1 MNENITD
8 IAAKD
13 VIVQASLSA
22 IPFVGNSL
30 STAYFSTKQ
39 ERRFRRI
46 ETFYCDLSERLS
58 TMEDGILPFHSH
70 DEESLVTL
78 IERLNEEIEIE
89 SSGKK
94 RDYFKNYF
102 INLLQSPTIERNYDE
117 RQMLLDCLASITVLE
132 FEVLLS
138 YSELHK
144 HIVSTQE
151 VEEGLRDG
159 AISRL
164 ENLGLLRANYV
175 TETFLGQSPTIK
187 IVSLS
192 KFGEKFIEFCI
203 V

>member
-1 MNENITD
+1 MKDNITD

-46 ETFYCDLSERLS
+46 ETFYCDLSDRLL
-58 TMEDGILPFHSH
+58 TMEKSIIPFHSH
-70 DEESLVTL
+70 DEESLVSL

-89 SSGKK
+89 SSRQK
-94 RDYFKNYF
+94 RDYFKSFF
-102 INLLQSPTIERNYDE
+102 INLLRSPTIESNYDE
-117 RQMLLDCLASITVLE
+117 RQMLLNCLASITVLE
-132 FEVLLS
+132 FQTLLS
-138 YSELHK
+138 YSEQHK
-144 HIVSTQE
+144 HIVSTQK
-151 VEEGLRDG
+151 VEDQLLDG

-164 ENLGLLRANYV
+164 ENLGLLSASYV